1 MAGIWRVGSA
11 VFFVYLALVA
21 TLPRGLTGE
30 DRRRVWRGSA
40 LGLGLLV
47 LSMALPPVGLPNVW
61 ILPPLVLLTAYRA
74 SGFLFVHPM
83 PRAERLLADGD
94 AALRIDRLASR
105 APRAAA
111 ELLEVA
117 YTGVYPIIPIALF
130 LARRQGVDVDRF
142 WTVVLFTD
150 FICFAMLPWI
160 QTRTP
165 RAVMGVR
172 PWRSSWR
179 RVNLRIVETGSI
191 GVNTFPSGHAAEG
204 LAAALLVSGGAWPT
218 AAGMFA
224 AAVAIA
230 AGAVFGRY
238 HYAADAVAGWAVAL
252 SVWAIV

>member
-1 MAGIWRVGSA
+1 MVGIWQVGSA
-11 VFFVYLALVA
+11 AFFVYLALVTA
-21 TLPRGLTGE
+21 LPRGLTGE
-30 DRRRVWRGSA
+30 DKRRVWRGAA
-40 LGLGLLV
+40 LGLGLLTI
-47 LSMALPPVGLPNVW
+47 SMALAPAGVANAW

-105 APRAAA
+105 APRAVA
-111 ELLEVA
+111 ELLEIA
-117 YTGVYPIIPIALF
+117 YTGVYPVVPIALF

-165 RAVMGVR
+165 RAVMPIR

-179 RVNLRIVETGSI
+179 VVNLRIVETGSI

-204 LAAALLVSGGAWPT
+204 LAAALLVSGGPWPIGL
-218 AAGMFA
+218 GMFA
-224 AAVAIA
+224 AAAAIA
-230 AGAVFGRY
+230 AGAVLGRY

-252 SVWAIV
+252 IVWAIV